1 MDKGFNLE
9 EAENF
14 IDNIYQHKFD
24 SMEETLEDGTHVVH
38 LGSLDNIKWTDFECA
53 SFTLLRGEQRLK
65 NQVKKQKEVIDKV
78 IELTNNFAF
87 KILTDNRTMYIR
99 LKDLEQ
105 GKDLLDI
112 LKDKEV

>member
-1 MDKGFNLE
+1 MDKEFNLE

-24 SMEETLEDGTHVVH
+24 SMEETLEDGTQVVH

-65 NQVKKQKEVIDKV
+65 KQVKKQQLMINKAIDLLNAYIGVLDDTSDLYFENVKSILELEVKEVS
-78 IELTNNFAF
+78 E
-87 KILTDNRTMYIR
+87 
-99 LKDLEQ
+99 
-105 GKDLLDI
+105 
-112 LKDKEV
+112 